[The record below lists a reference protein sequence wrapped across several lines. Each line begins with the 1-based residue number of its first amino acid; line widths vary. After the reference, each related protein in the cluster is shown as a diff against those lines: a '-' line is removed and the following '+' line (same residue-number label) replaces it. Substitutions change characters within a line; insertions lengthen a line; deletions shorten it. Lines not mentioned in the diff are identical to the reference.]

1 KIIEQH
7 INEPEKMLA
16 ALKAFVQPMKAA
28 TRS

>member
-1 KIIEQH
+1 
-7 INEPEKMLA
+7 NEPEKMLA

>member
-1 KIIEQH
+1 

-16 ALKAFVQPMKAA
+16 ALKVFVQPMKAA

>member
-1 KIIEQH
+1 